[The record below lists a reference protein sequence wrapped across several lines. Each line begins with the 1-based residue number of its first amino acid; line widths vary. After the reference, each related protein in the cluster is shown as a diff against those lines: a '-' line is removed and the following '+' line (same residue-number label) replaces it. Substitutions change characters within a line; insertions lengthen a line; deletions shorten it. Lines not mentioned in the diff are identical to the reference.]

1 MGPTRYG
8 RQRIRQPGS
17 TGQCPPCPTCSG
29 RSMGSTI
36 ARSQARSAN
45 RACGYR
51 IKPHGQLV
59 PVSLTHYCASTPGL
73 STRWSSATLQG
84 GPPLCALC
92 ADICARAC
100 FPGVLCRI
108 SPIKNRLGRQASEAR
123 ARLRALALGAL
134 SPLAGFSA
142 RSGDKHP
149 KHAHATA
156 HKGGLQGSLISRR
169 VSRLDAFS
177 GYLFRT

>member
-1 MGPTRYG
+1 MRTVCRYLRTRMLP
-8 RQRIRQPGS
+8 R
-17 TGQCPPCPTCSG
+17 
-29 RSMGSTI
+29 
-36 ARSQARSAN
+36 
-45 RACGYR
+45 
-51 IKPHGQLV
+51 
-59 PVSLTHYCASTPGL
+59 
-73 STRWSSATLQG
+73 
-84 GPPLCALC
+84 CALSHL
-92 ADICARAC
+92 ADQESARATSI
-100 FPGVLCRI
+100 P
-108 SPIKNRLGRQASEAR
+108 AR

-142 RSGDKHP
+142 RSGDKHQ